1 MENNSNILWRR
12 EKCSKCRNESG
23 ILMSSHRILGGL
35 CDHSFCQSCFK
46 KENMNFASGLAHA
59 ITCPCCHI
67 PFYENTKSI
76 DEAILIGE
84 AATLFNHIPPH
95 LLSTDV
101 VIGAEERLRINQINK
116 VVTDS

>member
-1 MENNSNILWRR
+1 
-12 EKCSKCRNESG
+12 
-23 ILMSSHRILGGL
+23 
-35 CDHSFCQSCFK
+35 
-46 KENMNFASGLAHA
+46 MNFASGLAHA

-67 PFYENTKSI
+67 PFYENSKSI

-101 VIGAEERLRINQINK
+101 VIGAEERLRVNQINK
-116 VVTDS
+116 VVTDKLESALVLNSTNFNTLYSLFLSGSFAYKFLLNNNELSENVLSFIDLK